1 MARAQRILSK
11 KKLLKV
17 VLKFA
22 ISRHLLL
29 TSCQNLYYVATI
41 LIILRKKI
49 FFQTN
54 FCTNF
59 YKNFTKFPFCKQ
71 TNPFLHSKVA
81 QIRSLC
87 VVFVCGVFPPFPAKL
102 TNLGSY
108 WTYQGLQQLLRK
120 KAKVTADYSFN
131 TSSDYLCM
139 SLLLARDIYIYCT
152 LQIGVRGK

>member
-1 MARAQRILSK
+1 MLCFACLQSFFLVVKFCHWATIEKWAWQGPKGFFQK

-29 TSCQNLYYVATI
+29 TCCQNPYYVATI

-54 FCTNF
+54 FCTYF

-71 TNPFLHSKVA
+71 TNPFLHSKVY
-81 QIRSLC
+81 RLDLVVLCLC
-87 VVFVCGVFPPFPAKL
+87 VVFFSLFLQSSQIWVATGHTRDCSSCCARKL
-102 TNLGSY
+102 
-108 WTYQGLQQLLRK
+108 R
-120 KAKVTADYSFN
+120 
-131 TSSDYLCM
+131 
-139 SLLLARDIYIYCT
+139 
-152 LQIGVRGK
+152 